1 MIFPAT
7 LVVFLLTLVACFV
20 ALAMQM
26 HRDHKAGFDWSN
38 WHIEVR
44 PSGLHWVNA
53 QTAEVLTAD
62 EMDKRNGTALV
73 LLKGGRE
80 A

>member
-1 MIFPAT
+1 MMFPAT
-7 LVVFLLTLVACFV
+7 LLLFLVLLFV
-20 ALAMQM
+20 ALTSLAMQM
-26 HRDHKAGFDWSN
+26 HRDHKAGFDWSS

-62 EMDKRNGTALV
+62 EMDKRSRTALV
-73 LLKGGRE
+73 VMRGGRE

>member
-1 MIFPAT
+1 MMFPAT
-7 LVVFLLTLVACFV
+7 LLLFLVLLFAALTS
-20 ALAMQM
+20 LAMQM
-26 HRDHKAGFDWSN
+26 HRDHKAGFDWSS

-62 EMDKRNGTALV
+62 EMDKRSRTALV
-73 LLKGGRE
+73 VMRGGRE